1 MVVVAIVVLSL
12 VITGTHESV
21 AVLVQIWDRPE
32 IVPLPFKG
40 SAWAGQWP
48 NSWPYYPPP
57 PEIRKY
63 FYLNDAGSRQPRW
76 NL

>member
-1 MVVVAIVVLSL
+1 MVVVAIVALSL
-12 VITGTHESV
+12 VITGTRESM
-21 AVLVQIWDRPE
+21 AVLVQIWAGPE

-48 NSWPYYPPP
+48 NSWPYCPPM
-57 PEIRKY
+57 RKY
-63 FYLNDAGSRQPRW
+63 FYLSDAGSRQPRW